1 MQRPANSDDRF
12 RPPPYPS
19 RPFSERQAFRHPRT
33 SLGVAGHWLHLAAVL
48 SPLVI
53 GEVIKDP
60 EQKWRA
66 IRLASV
72 GTAIASEAIWTH
84 RLIKK
89 REEQEAREQERELAR

>member
-1 MQRPANSDDRF
+1 MPRPANFAERLSSEST
-12 RPPPYPS
+12 PS
-19 RPFSERQAFRHPRT
+19 RSFSERQGFRHPRT

-53 GEVIKDP
+53 GELIKDP
-60 EQKWRA
+60 EKKWRA

-89 REEQEAREQERELAR
+89 REEQEAREEERELAR